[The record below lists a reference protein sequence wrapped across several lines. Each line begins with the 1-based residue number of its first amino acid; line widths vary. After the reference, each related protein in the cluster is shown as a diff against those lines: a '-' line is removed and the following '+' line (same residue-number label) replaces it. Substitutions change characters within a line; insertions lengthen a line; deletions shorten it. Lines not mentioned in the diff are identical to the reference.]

1 MCCVYGRLLFV
12 YNKKKTKTS
21 NPLITLTVK
30 LLINWMEFFD
40 LFLVNERSA
49 FVRACVR
56 ARASSTTNCVRF
68 VHNDMS
74 ICHGLVPMMNAN

>member
-56 ARASSTTNCVRF
+56 ARARPRPRIVCVLCIT
-68 VHNDMS
+68 
-74 ICHGLVPMMNAN
+74 ICLFAMVSCP